1 MKAVIIDD
9 EQNCVSYLQELLLQ
23 YCPQITE
30 IQSFTHSKEGQQHVV
45 KSPPDILFIDIE
57 MPNMNGFD
65 VLAAF
70 LPNIPFS
77 VVFTTAYDRY
87 AIRAFKFGAI
97 DYLLK
102 PINRHELMET
112 VARIEAKPNPISQQ
126 NWELMTSVSPNTL
139 PEKIALSTATGLHIV
154 KVSDII
160 YCKADTCYTYFYLKH
175 QPPILISKPIKD
187 ATDMLEG
194 EQFMRI
200 HHSYLVNLSEIVHYI
215 RGEGGEV
222 RMANDDV
229 LPVSR
234 SKKQA
239 LLESF
244 EKL

>member
-1 MKAVIIDD
+1 MKAIIIDD
-9 EQNCVSYLQELLLQ
+9 EQNCVSYLLALLQQ
-23 YCPQITE
+23 YCPQITQIE
-30 IQSFTHSKEGQQHVV
+30 TFTQPEMAQKRLLE
-45 KSPPDILFIDIE
+45 SPIDIVFLDIE

-70 LPNIPFS
+70 MPNVPFS

-102 PINRHELMET
+102 PINRHELIET
-112 VARIEAKPNPISQQ
+112 VERIRTKPNTISVQ
-126 NWELMTSVSPNTL
+126 NWELLNTISPNIL

-154 KVSDII
+154 KTSDII
-160 YCKADTCYTYFYLKH
+160 YCKSDTCYTYFYLKNM
-175 QPPILISKPIKD
+175 PPILISKPIKE

-194 EQFMRI
+194 TQFMRI
-200 HHSYLVNLSEIVHYI
+200 HHSYLVNIKEILQYI

-222 RMANDDV
+222 RMSNEDI

-234 SKKQA
+234 TKKQA
-239 LLESF
+239 LLEF
-244 EKL
+244 FVKL